1 LIIGVAVLLP
11 SDLLQNLPV
20 DQRCPKCPVFLHLS
34 VGFRSFEVLVVTDH
48 VKVAIRIFVTKLVI
62 SEINFVR
69 LHVVKQFRKGLLKVL
84 AIGELRKFE

>member
-20 DQRCPKCPVFLHLS
+20 DQRCPKCAVSLHLS
-34 VGFRSFEVLVVTDH
+34 VGFRSIEVLVVTDH

-69 LHVVKQFRKGLLKVL
+69 LQVVKQLRKGLLKEL